1 MNFFL
6 YINRKY
12 ILVTLFVFVII
23 FFLLTFLANKQDN
36 FKIAKPKLSNVDISK
51 PKFSINNKSKKILIT
66 AEEGNFINTN
76 EILLSNNV
84 RFKSNNFSIETENVV
99 FNRDNQTAT
108 SSHKSYFRTKKV
120 TIISDGF
127 DIFEKGDKIF
137 FYGKSSVIIK

>member
-99 FNRDNQTAT
+99 FNRDNQTAK